1 MSRNDSTFRPALQL
15 MSGRATAFAITFLI
29 PVVLSRLFTKSEFGT
44 YKQIFLIVYSLYG
57 VGQVGMAECL
67 YYFLPTF
74 PKAAGRYVTN
84 SLVILGLTG
93 LVCFATLFLAGER
106 IGNWLS
112 NPALTHYAWLAGS
125 YMVFML
131 MGAALEIVMVAR
143 KRFRWAT
150 LTYASSDV
158 VRGLLLVTFAIF
170 TRSLEW
176 VL

>member
-1 MSRNDSTFRPALQL
+1 MRALGWFCLELVSLSAYRIGCRSKTKHDFSNERIIMSHSDSTFRPALQL
-15 MSGRATAFAITFLI
+15 MSGRATAFAVTFLI

-106 IGNWLS
+106 IANWLS
-112 NPALTHYAWLAGS
+112 NPTLTHYAWLAGS
-125 YMVFML
+125 
-131 MGAALEIVMVAR
+131 
-143 KRFRWAT
+143 
-150 LTYASSDV
+150 
-158 VRGLLLVTFAIF
+158 
-170 TRSLEW
+170 
-176 VL
+176 